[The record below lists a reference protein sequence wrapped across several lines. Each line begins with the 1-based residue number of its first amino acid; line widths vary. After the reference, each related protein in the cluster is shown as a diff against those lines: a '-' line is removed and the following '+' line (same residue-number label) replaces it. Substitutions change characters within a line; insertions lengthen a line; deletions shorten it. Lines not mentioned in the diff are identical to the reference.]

1 MKLVRIGRPGNEYP
15 GAIDSEGR
23 IRDLSTVVADIAGS
37 ALLPESLAKLRE
49 INLATLPYVSGS
61 PRLGPCVG
69 SVGKFICIGL
79 NYSDHAA
86 EAGMAAPFE
95 PVVFMK
101 ATSAICGA
109 NDNIVLPRG
118 AQKVDW
124 EVELGVIIGKEAKYV
139 TQDDALKHVAG
150 YCVVNDLSDRALQL
164 EGTGQWVKGKSAD
177 TFGPIGP
184 WLVTTDEV
192 PNPQD
197 LGLWLEVDGRRYQSG
212 STSKMVFGVAQLVS
226 YLSGCMSLQ
235 PGDIIATGTP
245 PGVGLGQ
252 KPPVYLREGNVV
264 KLGIDGL
271 GQQSQLVVPFAS
283 LQREVHGHE
292 NAFSLATPSVR

>member
-15 GAIDSEGR
+15 GAIDSEGGL
-23 IRDLSTVVADIAGS
+23 RDLSTVVADIAGS
-37 ALLPESLAKLRE
+37 ALFPGSLVKLRG
-49 INLATLPYVSGS
+49 INLATLPRVSGS

-86 EAGMAAPFE
+86 EAGMAVPVE

-109 NDNIVLPRG
+109 NDNIMLPRG
-118 AQKVDW
+118 AQKMDW
-124 EVELGVIIGKEAKYV
+124 EVELGVVIGQEAKYV

-150 YCVVNDLSDRALQL
+150 YCVVNDFSDRALQL

-197 LGLWLEVDGRRYQSG
+197 LGLWLEVDGHRYQSG

-226 YLSGCMSLQ
+226 YLSCCMSLQ

-264 KLGIDGL
+264 TLGIDGL
-271 GQQSQLVVPFAS
+271 GQQRQLVVPFAS
-283 LQREVHGHE
+283 PQRDVHGHE
-292 NAFSLATPSVR
+292 SAFSLAAPAVR